1 MFTLFINRP
10 VLSIVI
16 SLIITLLGLLAMT
29 QLPVTQYPDI
39 APPAVTVTT
48 KYTGA
53 NAEACSKAVVTPLER
68 AINGVPGMTYMTS
81 VSGNDGT
88 SIIQVYFK
96 VGTDPDL
103 ASVNVQTRVATVLD
117 ELPEEV
123 IKAGVSTEKEVN
135 SMLMYINLLS
145 EDTTANEEF
154 LYNFADINVVAELK
168 RVDGVGFAN
177 IMGQREYSM
186 RVWLKPDRM
195 TVYNV
200 SADDVI
206 SALRNQNVEAAP
218 GKIGESSGRKSQSL
232 QYVLRYTGKF
242 TDQAQYENIIIK
254 ANPSGDILRLKDV
267 ADIEFG
273 SLNYNVL
280 SKENG
285 RPSAAILLKQ
295 RPGSNASAVIANIKT
310 KMTELQKSFPPGM
323 TYTVSYDVSRFLDAS
338 IHEVIKTLI
347 EAFILVALVVFIFLQ
362 DFRSTLI
369 PALAVPVSLIGTFF
383 FMQMFGF
390 SINLLTLFALVLAIG
405 IVVDNAIVVVEAV
418 HAKMEEKG
426 LNAKEATIE
435 SMNEISGA
443 IVAITLVMTAVFVPV
458 AFMEGPSGVFY
469 RQFSITMAISIVI
482 SGINAL
488 TLTPALCA
496 IMLKSHHG
504 QKATLLTR
512 FFDGFNNWYNGV
524 SDRYRS
530 LINVIAN
537 RRVVTFAMLVF
548 FIAATWGT
556 NLVLPSGFIPTE
568 DQGTI
573 YANITTPSGATLE
586 RTEAV
591 VDEIEKVS
599 LKLDAVESI
608 STLSGFSLMT
618 DGAGASFGMGMMN
631 LKPWESRKESVDD
644 VIALLSEK
652 TKHIK
657 DADIQFFPP
666 PAVPGYGNASGF
678 EFRLQDRTG
687 SGNLQAME
695 KVTKSFIEELNKRPE
710 VVNAFTS
717 YDASFPQYLIHV
729 DNEKAAQ
736 KGVSIDNAMNNLQS
750 LIGSFYATNFIRF
763 GQMYKVMVQASPEY
777 RMQPDD
783 ILKLYVKNTEGEMV
797 PYSAFVKTERVYGPE
812 QLTRYNM
819 FTAAMING
827 DAAPGFSSG
836 DAIKAIQEVAAQK
849 LPKGYTYEWSGMTR
863 DEILSGDQAIYIFI
877 ICLIFV
883 YLLLAAQYESFL
895 LPLPVLLSLPTGIF
909 GAFFFLA
916 VLGLQNNIYAQV
928 ALVMLIGLLGKNA
941 ILIVEF
947 AILKRSEGYTPLQ
960 AAIEGAAS
968 RLRPILMTSF
978 AFIAGLI
985 PLMMASGAGAI
996 GNRTIGTAA
1005 AGGMLFGTVFG
1016 VILIP
1021 GLYVVFETLSDRLS
1035 RKKKKEVAHLTH
1047 EVNA

>member
-16 SLIITLLGLLAMT
+16 SLIITLLGALAMT

-254 ANPSGDILRLKDV
+254 ANPSGDILRLKDI

-295 RPGSNASAVIANIKT
+295 RPGSNASQVIANVKA
-310 KMTELQKSFPPGM
+310 KMTELQKAFPPGM
-323 TYTVSYDVSRFLDAS
+323 KYTISYDVSRFLDAS

-426 LNAKEATIE
+426 INAKEATIE
-435 SMNEISGA
+435 AMDEISGA

-458 AFMEGPSGVFY
+458 AFMDGPSGVFY

-599 LKLDAVESI
+599 LKLNAVESI

-631 LKPWESRKESVDD
+631 LKPWENRKESVDD
-644 VIALLSEK
+644 VIAILSEK

-695 KVTKSFIEELNKRPE
+695 KVTKTFIEELNKRPE

-736 KGVSIDNAMNNLQS
+736 KGVSVDNAMNNLQS

-777 RMQPDD
+777 RTQPDD
-783 ILKLYVKNTEGEMV
+783 LLKLYVKNTEGEMV
-797 PYSAFVKTERVYGPE
+797 PYSAFVRMERVYGPE

-909 GAFFFLA
+909 GAFFFLV

-1035 RKKKKEVAHLTH
+1035 RKKKKEVTHLTQ